1 MKNKKIFLV
10 IGNPIKHSLSPF
22 LHNYWFKKNR
32 LNCEYKKL
40 KINQS
45 GIRNILNKVRSKK
58 IEGLNVT
65 IPFKN
70 RVIKFLDI
78 LKSDALKTLSVNTIY
93 LEKDKL
99 VGDNT
104 DVYGFSYGILKQV
117 RTKKIKVVGILGS
130 GGVTSSIIFSL
141 IKKGVKKIYI
151 TNRTYSKSKLL
162 QKKFGNIIQPVN
174 WNKYSKFFSKVQML
188 INVTSLGMIGYKD
201 LNFNFTIFNKRKISV
216 VDIVYNP
223 ENTRFLKDAKKY
235 GHRTFTGLDMFIYQA
250 QRAFYTWNKKN
261 PKVNKDIYKR
271 LRKKING

>member
-1 MKNKKIFLV
+1 MKNKKNFLV

-22 LHNYWFKKNR
+22 LHNYWFKKLK

-40 KINQS
+40 KINHS
-45 GIRNILNKVRSKK
+45 KIKNILNEVRGKK

-65 IPFKN
+65 IPFKS
-70 RVIKFLDI
+70 RVIKFLNI
-78 LKSDALKTLSVNTIY
+78 LKGDALKTLSVNTVY
-93 LEKDKL
+93 LEKKKL

-117 RTKKIKVVGILGS
+117 KTKIKVAGIIGA
-130 GGVTSSIIFSL
+130 GGVTPSIILSL
-141 IKKGVKKIYI
+141 IKRGVKKIYI
-151 TNRTYSKSKLL
+151 TNRTFSKLKPVK
-162 QKKFGNIIQPVN
+162 KKFGKIVQPVK
-174 WNKYSKFFSKVQML
+174 WNEYPKVFAKVQIL
-188 INVTSLGMIGYKD
+188 INATSLGLLGYKD
-201 LNFNFTIFNKRKISV
+201 LRFNFDIFNKKINV

-250 QRAFYTWNKKN
+250 QRAFFIWNKKN
-261 PKVNKDIYKR
+261 PEVNKDIYKK